1 MKAVMFDMDNTLLET
16 QVLYEDAHVEL
27 AQLVNRFGTFPE
39 KDVVE
44 TLRAFEVDLFTHFGY
59 GKEMLPQAF
68 ENTLLKLVPNA
79 TDALVDEARGLAY
92 NVYAREAQL
101 KAGAVEAVTE
111 LSKHFRLF
119 LVTAGDDDVQQGRIA
134 KLAFA
139 HLFEEIYI
147 VPEKDRAVFEHVLA
161 KAGLKPAD
169 AVMIG
174 DSLRS
179 DVHPALEAGMSAIHI
194 NAQNWAGREMAG
206 LKLPENGV
214 ASFTNVLDAAAKI
227 MREAGVASA
236 PALQPRND
244 NQAGAP
250 QSAPQKPQQRK
261 P

>member
-16 QVLYEDAHVEL
+16 QVLYEEAHVEL
-27 AQLVNRFGTFPE
+27 AGLVNRFVSIPE

-44 TLRAFEVDLFTHFGY
+44 TLRAFEVDLFKHFGY

-79 TDALVDEARGLAY
+79 SDALVDEARGMAY
-92 NVYAREAQL
+92 NVYAREAAL
-101 KAGAVEAVTE
+101 KPGAVEAVTE

-139 HLFEEIYI
+139 HMFEEIYI

-161 KAGLKPAD
+161 KAGLQPKD
-169 AVMIG
+169 ATMIG

-214 ASFTNVLDAAAKI
+214 SSYTNVLDAAKQI
-227 MREAGVASA
+227 MREAGVAPAAA
-236 PALQPRND
+236 PQND
-244 NQAGAP
+244 NLPKKPAA
-250 QSAPQKPQQRK
+250 QKSPQRK